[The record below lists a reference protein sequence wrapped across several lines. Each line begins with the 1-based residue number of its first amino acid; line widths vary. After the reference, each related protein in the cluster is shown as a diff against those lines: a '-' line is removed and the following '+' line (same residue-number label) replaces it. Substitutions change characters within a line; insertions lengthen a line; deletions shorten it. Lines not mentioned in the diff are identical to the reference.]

1 MHCCARALV
10 TMTTAALT
18 TPSVTRHSAAEA
30 SVDDDNDDISILHR
44 FCRCIFKQLK
54 VYVYINASLPSQT
67 ITSISH

>member
-30 SVDDDNDDISILHR
+30 SVDDDNDDVSILYR
-44 FCRCIFKQLK
+44 FCRCIFKQL
-54 VYVYINASLPSQT
+54 
-67 ITSISH
+67 